1 MKNSIAERV
10 SDFLKDFPPFNLL
23 KEKSLLEIAEG
34 VNIVY
39 LEKGDVLY
47 SKGDH
52 YHDYFYIVRNGAV
65 SLYHH
70 AIDDNTKHMV
80 NINDAGD
87 VFGVRPLINKE
98 NYKLTAVANEESIVY
113 GIPIDVFET
122 VTNKNVKVYKYL
134 ITSFAS
140 NAYDPYTAEEN
151 TKIFVDYLPNTSQD
165 IVNFQSANYT
175 KNPICCKE
183 DASLQSAALQMSEH
197 KIGCIIVID
206 DKKQPIGII
215 TNSDIKN
222 KIATGLYPISTAVKN
237 IMSSPVITEKKN
249 LTIADAQ
256 LKMIKHSLGHLCIT
270 EDGTP
275 NSKLIGV
282 LTNHDV
288 IATLGNNPT
297 AILKD
302 IKRATRTKSLRA
314 ARRQANGLLKSY
326 LDQNIPLTHIV
337 NIISQ
342 INDAVT
348 MKAIEI
354 ALGKM
359 PTPPPVTFS
368 WLALGSQGRKEQL
381 LFSDQDNALIFEDVP
396 KNKYEE
402 TQNYFLE
409 LAKLVNKSL
418 NKVGFEYCEAD
429 MMAKNPAWCRS
440 ISEWKAQFKD
450 WILNTDEKAILLSS
464 IFFDFSHIYGNQ
476 KLIKELTDS
485 IYETLG
491 RSSVFFRFLGR
502 DALKNPSP
510 LGFFKQFL
518 VEQDGEHK
526 DLFNIKYRALMPL
539 IDAARLLVLSKQVRG
554 VNNTYERFE
563 KMAELEPNNKELYES
578 CAYAFKALLK
588 FKTKQGILHNNSGK
602 LIELETLT
610 KEEKLKLKRCFK
622 PLHDIQEALKL
633 RFDLA
638 NF

>member
-1 MKNSIAERV
+1 I
-10 SDFLKDFPPFNLL
+10 
-23 KEKSLLEIAEG
+23 
-34 VNIVY
+34 
-39 LEKGDVLY
+39 
-47 SKGDH
+47 
-52 YHDYFYIVRNGAV
+52 
-65 SLYHH
+65 
-70 AIDDNTKHMV
+70 
-80 NINDAGD
+80 
-87 VFGVRPLINKE
+87 
-98 NYKLTAVANEESIVY
+98 
-113 GIPIDVFET
+113 
-122 VTNKNVKVYKYL
+122 
-134 ITSFAS
+134 
-140 NAYDPYTAEEN
+140 
-151 TKIFVDYLPNTSQD
+151 
-165 IVNFQSANYT
+165 
-175 KNPICCKE
+175 
-183 DASLQSAALQMSEH
+183 
-197 KIGCIIVID
+197 
-206 DKKQPIGII
+206 
-215 TNSDIKN
+215 
-222 KIATGLYPISTAVKN
+222 
-237 IMSSPVITEKKN
+237 
-249 LTIADAQ
+249 
-256 LKMIKHSLGHLCIT
+256 
-270 EDGTP
+270 
-275 NSKLIGV
+275 
-282 LTNHDV
+282 

-302 IKRATRTKSLRA
+302 IKRATRTKALRT

-326 LDQNIPLTHIV
+326 LEQNIPVAHIA

-348 MKAIEI
+348 MKAIDI
-354 ALGKM
+354 ALEKM

-396 KNKYEE
+396 ADKYEE

-429 MMAKNPAWCRS
+429 MMAKNPAWCKS

-476 KLIKELTDS
+476 QLEKELTDA
-485 IYETLG
+485 IYKTLSG
-491 RSSVFFRFLGR
+491 ASVFFRFLGR

-539 IDAARLLVLSKQVRG
+539 IDAARLLILSKQVRG

-563 KMAELEPNNKELYES
+563 KLAELEPNNKELYES